1 MPEKD
6 AHSYVNKGSAI
17 YPNLEMT
24 LNVVKD
30 DKNRWLRKIFPDNFF
45 VHVSL
50 GNAVACSIVIFIFLH
65 YWLIFE
71 KRHNI
76 RNQK

>member
-1 MPEKD
+1 MFEKD

-30 DKNRWLRKIFPDNFF
+30 DKNRWLRKIFPDIFF
-45 VHVSL
+45 VHVSP
-50 GNAVACSIVIFIFLH
+50 GNPIACSIAI
-65 YWLIFE
+65 LIFQ
-71 KRHNI
+71 HY
-76 RNQK
+76 